1 MTAHIR
7 FKILA
12 NMALTAAL
20 LLEAAPSAHAL
31 SLVEGRYI
39 EQNSGGDAPVANDDA
54 KLSDGNRFNSDRFV
68 LRFTPRDPMSASLR
82 QQGADDTDLPNLR
95 ISMEAGGAEAGRLDL
110 MNIGPMPGLGIS
122 PANPTPG
129 TQTLAIGGAVE
140 LNDWAVGAT
149 FLQSSGLGL
158 QAEMAGASLGYGRL
172 TSRLA
177 IGEQSSVY
185 EGGSKEFY
193 LFSTDL
199 AARPWLSLEGDLGFT
214 PAQQNTDQSAV
225 GRVGV
230 RLKF

>member
-7 FKILA
+7 FKLFAGTALA
-12 NMALTAAL
+12 AAL
-20 LLEAAPSAHAL
+20 LVGGALPARAL

-39 EQNSGGDAPVANDDA
+39 EQNPGGEMPAASDDA
-54 KLSDGNRFNSDRFV
+54 KLSDGDRFNSDRFI

-82 QQGADDTDLPNLR
+82 EQGFDDADLPSLR

-110 MNIGPMPGLGIS
+110 MNIGPMPGLGVS
-122 PANPTPG
+122 PANPTPE

-149 FLQSSGLGL
+149 FLQSSGLGQ
-158 QAEMAGASLGYGRL
+158 QAEMAGATLGYGRL

-177 IGEQSSVY
+177 IGEQSTIY
-185 EGGSKEFY
+185 EGSGKEFY

-214 PAQQNTDQSAV
+214 PAQQDTDQSAV